1 MAAEALYYPEVRCKV
16 IPGGLLPDGVAARV
30 QDISGRSQFVQ
41 VTPALINEYGDD
53 QFLSVGIVEIDRRQ
67 RRVLIE
73 LPAEADS
80 GANRMWVAFES
91 LRHEVAKDSGA
102 VA

>member
-1 MAAEALYYPEVRCKV
+1 MGRAGRRAATVRLTQ
-16 IPGGLLPDGVAARV
+16 ISAP
-30 QDISGRSQFVQ
+30 SGR
-41 VTPALINEYGDD
+41 INRWGDRD
-53 QFLSVGIVEIDRRQ
+53 YLPVGIVEIDRRK

-80 GANRMWVAFES
+80 DMNRLWVRFDD
-91 LRHEVAKDSGA
+91 LRKEAMDEAEA

>member
-1 MAAEALYYPEVRCKV
+1 MTEFTYLPEVQCEV
-16 IPGGLLPDGVAARV
+16 TVGGLLPGGVTARITDADGR
-30 QDISGRSQFVQ
+30 RQFVQ
-41 VTPALINEYGDD
+41 VTAGMINRWGGADY
-53 QFLSVGIVEIDRRQ
+53 LPVGIVEIDRKT

-80 GANRMWVAFES
+80 GANRMWVKFDD
-91 LRHEVAKDSGA
+91 LRKEAVREAEA

>member
-1 MAAEALYYPEVRCKV
+1 MSEFIYLPEVQCEV
-16 IPGGLLPDGVAARV
+16 TVGGLLPDGVTARV
-30 QDISGRSQFVQ
+30 SDADGRRQFVQ
-41 VTPALINEYGDD
+41 VTSRMINRWGGADY
-53 QFLSVGIVEIDRRQ
+53 LPVGIVEIDRKR

-80 GANRMWVAFES
+80 GANRMWVKFDD
-91 LRHEVAKDSGA
+91 LRRETVRGTEA

>member
-1 MAAEALYYPEVRCKV
+1 MAELTYFPEVQCEV
-16 IPGGLLPDGVAARV
+16 TVGGLLPRGVTARV
-30 QDISGRSQFVQ
+30 ADVEGRHQFVQ
-41 VTPALINEYGDD
+41 VTSGMINRWSDRDY
-53 QFLSVGIVEIDRRQ
+53 LPVGIVEIDRKK

-80 GANRMWVAFES
+80 GAHRLWVRFDD
-91 LRHEVAKDSGA
+91 LRKQATEEAEA

>member
-1 MAAEALYYPEVRCKV
+1 MTEFTYFPEVQCEV
-16 IPGGLLPDGVAARV
+16 TVGGLLPGGVTARV
-30 QDISGRSQFVQ
+30 SGVDGRHQFVQ
-41 VTPALINEYGDD
+41 VTSGMINRWSDTDY
-53 QFLSVGIVEIDRRQ
+53 LPVGLVEIDRKR

-80 GANRMWVAFES
+80 GAHRLWVRFDD
-91 LRHEVAKDSGA
+91 LRKEATDEAEA